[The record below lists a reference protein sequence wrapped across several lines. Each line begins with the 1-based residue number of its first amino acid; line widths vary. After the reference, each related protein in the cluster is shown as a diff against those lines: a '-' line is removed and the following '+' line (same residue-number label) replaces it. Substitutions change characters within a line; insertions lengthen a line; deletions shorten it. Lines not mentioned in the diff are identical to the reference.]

1 MAFFHFKNIFRE
13 NDAAPYDQPLEL
25 LSIYLNELLKI
36 LFFFR
41 PV

>member
-1 MAFFHFKNIFRE
+1 MPFFHFESISGE
-13 NDAAPYDQPLEL
+13 NDAATYDQWIEF